1 MRDRDRD
8 LDRMAGLVTLNGFDA
23 DRATRIRLAEPADAR
38 HGELW
43 EQVLSGTYERPI
55 MVEDGRRRSLC
66 FSIDGS
72 VQSEMSLADPTE
84 LVNAYTR
91 EMMAFLLFCPRPADI
106 VLVGL
111 GGGSLAKFCYR
122 HLPRTRLTA
131 VEIDPAVI
139 AMRRHFRVPPDD
151 ERLRV
156 VEGDGGAFVAAMAAA
171 GRRTD
176 VLLVDAYD
184 RQGMA
189 RSVCDR
195 PFLEDACRVLSADGV
210 LVTNLAMYE
219 SRRDAYLRQLRSVCG
234 NPVLAVDVGWGGN
247 TVAFAGPAVR
257 SRRRLAAAA
266 HYARCVEARLD
277 LRFTRLSD
285 LVEQQLQRMR
295 PAGAAP

>member
-8 LDRMAGLVTLNGFDA
+8 FDRAPPLVTLNGFDA
-23 DRATRIRLAEPADAR
+23 DRATRIRLVEPADAR

-43 EQVLSGTYERPI
+43 EQLLAGTYQRPI

-91 EMMAFLLFCPRPADI
+91 EMMAFLLFCPRPTDI

-111 GGGSLAKFCYR
+111 GGGSLAKFCHR
-122 HLPRTRLTA
+122 HLPRTHLTA
-131 VEIDPAVI
+131 VEIDPTVI
-139 AMRRHFRVPPDD
+139 ALRRHFRVPPDD

-171 GRRTD
+171 GQRTD

-184 RQGMA
+184 RHGMA
-189 RSVCDR
+189 RSICER
-195 PFLEDACRVLSADGV
+195 PFLEDACRVLSDDGV

-234 NPVLAVDVGWGGN
+234 EPVLAVDVGWGGN
-247 TVAFAGPAVR
+247 TVAFAGPAVHN
-257 SRRRLAAAA
+257 RRRLAAAA
-266 HYARCVEARLD
+266 HYARCVEARLN
-277 LRFTRLSD
+277 LTFTRLSD
-285 LVEQQLQRMR
+285 LVERQLQRMR